1 MSNFNFTLPT
11 LGESVFTLRPYQQ
24 QAIDAAINHLFL
36 RNNCGGIL
44 QMATGTGKTPMAG
57 MLIRT
62 LVEQGRVKRALV
74 LAHREELIVQACNTL
89 DACGLAVGREQGQ
102 LKADAL
108 FPAQVVVTTVQ
119 TLMRRLQNYRPDE
132 FDLIVV
138 DECHNYAAPRF
149 SETLRYFTHA
159 KLLGIT
165 ATVDRADGKSLTLF
179 EQVVFSYSLWD
190 AINDPEGPFLT
201 PVKFIRIQ
209 LGADLR
215 AVRTMGKKG
224 DFQVGELAERLQ
236 PHVEMF
242 ANAIVQEIGQRK
254 TMVFMPDVTSS
265 QAMSSALCQLGV
277 RSDWASGDRKER
289 HEVVKAYKNNEIQ
302 AIVNCN
308 LLGEGFDDKA
318 TECVVVRPTRSRVVY
333 CQQVGRATR
342 LYPGKEFARV
352 IDFNHTTDM
361 DLIGPSALVDVE
373 PEVAQAMNRIAAEEN
388 VSLWEAVERSK
399 DRVKQERERI
409 QIAVRQLALDYRRV
423 EVTPFEQAA
432 RIGALV
438 TADTFSERATY
449 KQVELLERW
458 GWKDA
463 HSLTKKQATGI
474 IKKVIER
481 RESGLCTVKQL
492 NALVA
497 MGIEAHKARYMTFE
511 QASVKLSELFGQT
524 A

>member
-11 LGESVFTLRPYQQ
+11 LGETVFTLRPYQQ
-24 QAIDAAINHLFL
+24 QAIDAAINHLYL
-36 RNNCGGIL
+36 RNRCGGIL
-44 QMATGTGKTPMAG
+44 QLATGTGKTPMAG

-62 LVEQGRVKRALV
+62 LIEQGKVKRALV

-108 FPAQVVVTTVQ
+108 FPAQVIVTTVQ
-119 TLMRRLQNYRPDE
+119 TLMRRLQTYRPDE

-149 SETLRYFTHA
+149 SVTLRHFNA
-159 KLLGIT
+159 KLIGIT
-165 ATVDRADGKSLTLF
+165 ATVDRADGKSLALF
-179 EQVVFSYSLWD
+179 EEVIFSYSLWD
-190 AINDPEGPFLT
+190 AIHDPQGPFLT

-224 DFQVGELAERLQ
+224 DFQVCELAERLQ

-242 ANAIVQEIGQRK
+242 ANAIVQEIGSRK

-265 QAMSSALCQLGV
+265 MAMSSALSQLGI

-289 HEVVKAYKNNEIQ
+289 HEVVRAYKDDRLQ
-302 AIVNCN
+302 VIVNCN

-361 DLIGPSALVDVE
+361 DLIGPSALVDVD
-373 PEVAQAMNRIAAEEN
+373 PEVAQAMNKIAAEEN
-388 VSLWEAVERSK
+388 VSLWDAVERSK
-399 DRVKQERERI
+399 DRVKKERERV
-409 QIAVRQLALDYRRV
+409 QIAVRALAMEYRRV
-423 EVTPFEQAA
+423 EVSPFEQAK

-438 TADTFSERATY
+438 TADTFSERATI
-449 KQVELLERW
+449 KQVELLKRW
-458 GWKDA
+458 GWQDPQ
-463 HSLTKKQATGI
+463 SLTKKQATSV

-492 NALVA
+492 NALVT
-497 MGIEAHKARYMTFE
+497 MGVDAHKARQMSFE
-511 QASVKLSELFGQT
+511 QAARKLSELFGQS